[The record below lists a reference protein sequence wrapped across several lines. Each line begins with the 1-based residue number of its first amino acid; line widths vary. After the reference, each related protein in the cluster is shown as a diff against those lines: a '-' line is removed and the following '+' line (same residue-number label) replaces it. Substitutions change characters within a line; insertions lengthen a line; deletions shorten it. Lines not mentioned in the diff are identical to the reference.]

1 MVKTKTNA
9 IKSFLIPLS
18 FEDRLSKVANDLP
31 FYARQA
37 YVNRDFD
44 LLKILSDSLINLSPQ
59 TEDIGRLYQAYMLSR
74 SDYSVAEKPF
84 AELAESSNSDVRVS
98 AVLALGGIEFRKNNL
113 TEAQKLITLASS
125 SAISKNDPAYLIALF
140 AQSAYSTLLERIGDN
155 NKSLRVLQEN
165 ELLAERIGALY
176 PATLGEHWNNLACG
190 YLEHGNL
197 EAALYYSTKAV
208 SMRCAV
214 NYPEWFDTL
223 QAIDAKLLK
232 AKKAYAKNLRR
243 KIERLDNLKVFPTPQ
258 TCFQIYLTFYKEQ
271 YKLLDY
277 YTNESDEADSRFVA
291 LINTFDSICSGY
303 RTGIELDGCF
313 LECYEGSYRYHCSID
328 RENLWNLFQVIRNVK
343 AYETQFPLPLPKIY
357 EPTSSELDFERIVA
371 KVLPM
376 LENPK

>member
-37 YVNRDFD
+37 YINRDYD

-74 SDYSVAEKPF
+74 VDYSLAEKPF
-84 AELAESSNSDVRVS
+84 AELAESSNSDVRAS

-125 SAISKNDPAYLIALF
+125 NAISKNDPAYLIALF

-165 ELLAERIGALY
+165 ELLAERIGVLY

-197 EAALYYSTKAV
+197 EAALYYSVKAV

-214 NYPEWFDTL
+214 NYPEWFETL
-223 QAIDAKLLK
+223 QAIDAKLL
-232 AKKAYAKNLRR
+232 
-243 KIERLDNLKVFPTPQ
+243 
-258 TCFQIYLTFYKEQ
+258 
-271 YKLLDY
+271 
-277 YTNESDEADSRFVA
+277 S
-291 LINTFDSICSGY
+291 
-303 RTGIELDGCF
+303 
-313 LECYEGSYRYHCSID
+313 
-328 RENLWNLFQVIRNVK
+328 
-343 AYETQFPLPLPKIY
+343 
-357 EPTSSELDFERIVA
+357 
-371 KVLPM
+371 
-376 LENPK
+376 